1 MIVKLSYLLPEDC
14 PSSIYLLVEYLNQR
28 FQTFDDTFDTKND
41 KDIKVYRKTPFEIKG
56 NNKIV
61 SYFETSQKS
70 EDENVSSQR
79 FYFEFVISLENESK
93 LLKGKCVGD
102 SINDFNEHYDK
113 IFSYWEQAVGVSLWS
128 ISVNFT

>member
-14 PSSIYLLVEYLNQR
+14 PSTIYLLVEYLNQR
-28 FQTFDDTFDTKND
+28 FQTFDVKNKDED
-41 KDIKVYRKTPFEIKG
+41 KDIKVHRKTPFEIKG

-61 SYFETSQKS
+61 SYFETLEKS
-70 EDENVSSQR
+70 EDENESSQR

-102 SINDFNEHYDK
+102 SINDFNEHYDRV
-113 IFSYWEQAVGVSLWS
+113 FSYWEQAVGVSLWS